1 MKEMKFLRLA
11 ALCAV
16 GLALTSSAE
25 DITAL
30 VRAADKATF
39 DLDGTE
45 PYSASYPLSMAF
57 DGRYWDDKYRL
68 LLKQQKTAGTFMLYY
83 HIADDFRPGEEIR
96 VSAFR
101 MHRSKNGYDS
111 LRTPSRMR
119 LEASV
124 TGEKDGTWVPLAE
137 NLVPFVGCG
146 EGYKNYVPK
155 DDELEFVVA
164 VPIRRQGD
172 YRHYRFVFDQSPDG
186 ETTDFAELY
195 LDGMILNR
203 NWAGEP
209 LTWNGGEGGTW
220 DATAENWKTPGGEAS
235 TWTPNVVANV
245 DAESIGVSGVQDVS
259 SLRFYGSSILGG
271 GLRFVYPGSLE
282 FLNPLTVGSDISVR
296 TEADTLAGCVFGERT
311 TDYAFLPV
319 GDGGKTPGKE
329 VIWWKNRQLGSIVG
343 FKTAMLWYIGD
354 CKTYDDAYI
363 YKNILTGQKTVYAK
377 DFKNDGKTAS
387 VWFWRYYSKSGTTG
401 SIAWLCAKVSF
412 KQVGPDISAWV
423 ERIGFKWSADYKI
436 DEGGKIDYEKFF
448 TDTNTPFRDDTNI
461 PSGETYAG
469 LKDLI
474 PISSTDLSV
483 TGNAVGDIVLQGK
496 LLPDPDNKMTGQK
509 MLFMK
514 DAFLSQIVGFDSAK
528 VWYIVSSPA
537 FAQGYYFT
545 KTDDL
550 ITVQFQRIY
559 SGNNVLC
566 VKVEFTQE
574 GDDIYARAVYAK
586 YLNNTTECGANFD
599 EVGGAFEISTSREGY
614 TSPSG
619 YTASDIVPILDDLP
633 CTFAGKFD
641 VDRKVT
647 AMHARLRFGGVVT
660 VRNAETFAA
669 TPIGLVDGAKLDI
682 AEGVAATVP
691 KLTVSGNVTL
701 GLGTGATLAAGEADL
716 SAAEKVTLPDDY
728 DGALRI
734 GTSATLDRATL
745 RKFFYKSNA
754 YRVVQDADGYLRTEL
769 KPGFILMAP

>member
-1 MKEMKFLRLA
+1 MKEMKLRHMV

-16 GLALTSSAE
+16 GLALTASAD

-39 DLDGTE
+39 DIEGTKI
-45 PYSASYPLSMAF
+45 YSDSYPLSKAF
-57 DGRYWDDKYRL
+57 DGRYWQDADRL
-68 LLKQQKTAGTFMLYY
+68 MLKQQKPAGVFMLYY

-96 VSAFR
+96 VTAFR
-101 MHRSKNGYDS
+101 MHRSKNDYDS
-111 LRTPSRMR
+111 YRTPSRIR

-124 TGEKDGTWVPLAE
+124 TGEKDGVWVQLAE
-137 NLVPFVGCG
+137 NQAPFVGCG
-146 EGYKNYVPK
+146 QGYKNYKPT
-155 DDELEFVVA
+155 DDELEFEVI
-164 VPIRRQGD
+164 VPIRRRGD

-186 ETTDFAELY
+186 ETTNFQELF
-195 LDGMILNR
+195 LDGEILNR

-209 LTWNGGEGGTW
+209 LTWSGGEGGTW
-220 DATAENWKTPGGEAS
+220 DATTENWQTPGGEAS
-235 TWTPNVVANV
+235 AWTPNVVANIG
-245 DAESIGVSGVQDVS
+245 AASINVSGVQDVS
-259 SLRFYGSSILGG
+259 SLYFYGSSILGG
-271 GLRFVYPGSLE
+271 GLRFVYPGSFE
-282 FLNPLTVGSDISVR
+282 FLNPQTVGSDISVR
-296 TEADTLAGCVFGERT
+296 TEADTIGSCVFGERT
-311 TDYAFLPV
+311 TDYAFLPTND
-319 GDGGKTPGKE
+319 DGKSPGKE

-343 FKTAMLWYIGD
+343 FKTAMLWYYGD
-354 CKTYDDAYI
+354 CNGRTDDSI
-363 YKNILTGQKTVYAK
+363 YKNVLTGQKTVGAK
-377 DFKNDGKTAS
+377 DFKNDGRTAS
-387 VWFWRYYSKSGTTG
+387 VWFWRYYSG
-401 SIAWLCAKVSF
+401 SYPKIAWICAKVSF
-412 KQVGPDISAWV
+412 KQVGPDIAARI
-423 ERIGFKWSADYKI
+423 ERIGFKWIEGYAI
-436 DEGGKIDYEKFF
+436 DEGAKIDYEKVF
-448 TDTNTPFRDDTNI
+448 TDTLTPFKDDTHI
-461 PSGETYAG
+461 PGGNTYAG

-474 PISSTDLSV
+474 PISSTDLTI
-483 TGNAVGDIVLQGK
+483 TGNVVGDVVLQGK

-514 DAFLSQIVGFDSAK
+514 DTLLSQIVGFDSAK
-528 VWYIVSSPA
+528 VWYVVSSSA

-545 KTDDL
+545 KTDDM

-647 AMHARLRFGGVVT
+647 AMHSRLRFGGVVT

-669 TPIGLVDGAKLDI
+669 TPIELIDGAKLDI
-682 AEGVAATVP
+682 AEAVAMTVP

-701 GLGTGATLAAGEADL
+701 GLGAGATLAAAEADL

-734 GTSATLDRATL
+734 GTSAVLDRAAL
-745 RKFFYKSNA
+745 RKFFYKNDS
-754 YRVVQDADGYLRTEL
+754 YRVVQDADGYLRAEP
-769 KPGFILMAP
+769 KPGAILLVR